1 MNIFGGIFVYIY
13 NLVKTHII
21 KLMGLL
27 EAHCFIKEDLE

>member
-1 MNIFGGIFVYIY
+1 MNTFGGTFVYIR

-27 EAHCFIKEDLE
+27 EAQCFINEDLE